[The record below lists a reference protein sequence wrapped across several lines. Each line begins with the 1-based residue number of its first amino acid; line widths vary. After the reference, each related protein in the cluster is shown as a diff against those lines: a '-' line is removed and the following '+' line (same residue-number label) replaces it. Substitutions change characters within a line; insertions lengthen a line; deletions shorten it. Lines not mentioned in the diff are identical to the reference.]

1 MTWTGKVTM
10 MRVLSRRGFVGTC
23 SLTAISTVTGMTQMQ
38 CFVFEVGSGHAA
50 QDGIYF
56 VILLPQLRFQASAN
70 MPSSNVIS
78 YDE

>member
-38 CFVFEVGSGHAA
+38 CFVFEAGSGHAA
-50 QDGIYF
+50 QDGI
-56 VILLPQLRFQASAN
+56 
-70 MPSSNVIS
+70 
-78 YDE
+78 